1 VIEVSKHAAT
11 AAKAGIEPAGDAHP
25 KSLKSSRK
33 RVLARRLDHEVDV
46 AWLQGIVDQAKAA
59 ISTPCREGSP

>member
-1 VIEVSKHAAT
+1 VIAVGKHAAA

-33 RVLARRLDHEVDV
+33 RALASGLDHEVDV

-59 ISTPCREGSP
+59 VSTPCRQRSP